1 MKWFKHDCDSTADAK
16 IRKLILKYGAV
27 GYAIYFHC
35 LELIG
40 ANVNDNNVTFVLEH
54 DAEIIADNLK
64 IQSEEDEHGNIMNT
78 PPMVVQQ
85 VLDYIIHLQL
95 FEINYDGKI
104 SCIKML
110 KRLDSSMTSNP
121 RFRKL
126 LQDAKLNHDGVMTL
140 SNYSHDDVMQEVE
153 IEIEEEIEEKNK
165 KREDGEKRKTQRFV
179 KPTVGELAAYAQEL
193 NYRGFE
199 AQRFFDFYESKG
211 WMVGKTPMKSWK
223 AAVRNWQAGKDRYK
237 SPTPPRFD
245 TRATESTP
253 YKKIGGS
260 V

>member
-16 IRKLILKYGAV
+16 IRKLILKYGPV

-40 ANVNDNNVTFVLEH
+40 GNVNDSNVTFELEH

-64 IQSEEDEHGNIMNT
+64 IPSRGDNDPSQ
-78 PPMVVQQ
+78 VVHE
-85 VLDYIIHLQL
+85 VLAFMIDLKL
-95 FEINYDGKI
+95 FELNDDGKI

-126 LQDAKLNHDGVMTL
+126 LQEAKESHDSVMIKSTI
-140 SNYSHDDVMQEVE
+140 NHDDVMQEVE
-153 IEIEEEIEEKNK
+153 EEIEIEEKKNK
-165 KREDGEKRKTQRFV
+165 RRESSEKGKKQRFA
-179 KPTVGELAAYAQEL
+179 KPTVGEIADYAKKL
-193 NYRGFE
+193 NYREFE

-211 WMVGKTPMKSWK
+211 WLVGKTPMKSWE
-223 AAVRNWQAGKDRYK
+223 AAVRNWQAGKDKYSKNNQGTRI
-237 SPTPPRFD
+237 D
-245 TRATESTP
+245 TRAVDSTK
-253 YKKIGGS
+253 YKKIGGTR
-260 V
+260 